1 VCDFENGT
9 TRVQVEVPACSV
21 FTGGKTDMDMD
32 MDMSSTWWLICSLTD
47 SDAFDLISNRI
58 AGR

>member
-1 VCDFENGT
+1 M
-9 TRVQVEVPACSV
+9 QVEVPACSV

-47 SDAFDLISNRI
+47 SDAFDLISNRV